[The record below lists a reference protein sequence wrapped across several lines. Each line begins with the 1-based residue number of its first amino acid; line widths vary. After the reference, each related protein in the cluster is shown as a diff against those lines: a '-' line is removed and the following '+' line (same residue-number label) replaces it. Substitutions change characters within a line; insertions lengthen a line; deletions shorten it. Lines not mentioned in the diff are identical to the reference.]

1 MEGLVFSGNAVVHFD
16 GVSAYDEHMV
26 ISGGKLVM
34 NLEGEDGLRI
44 VIRDHRPVGFGTM
57 MSVMSD
63 PQTAHFSH
71 HFHSPARVR
80 VYKEQ
85 AGDVRIDLFD
95 TYDPHPAFDLN
106 ISPRMKARE
115 DEQIVFSA
123 KGISRGVEAF
133 LVELIEQ
140 HSPEH
145 LVVEED
151 LVPVYVR

>member
-44 VIRDHRPVGFGTM
+44 VIRDHRQVGFGTM

-71 HFHSPARVR
+71 HFQSPARVR

-95 TYDPHPAFDLN
+95 TYDPPLRIKNSTIPNDLKSSSSAHAN
-106 ISPRMKARE
+106 SISL
-115 DEQIVFSA
+115 QST
-123 KGISRGVEAF
+123 
-133 LVELIEQ
+133 
-140 HSPEH
+140 
-145 LVVEED
+145 
-151 LVPVYVR
+151 